1 MKKTAP
7 KYPDAVIQD
16 LSSIFASKDSNA
28 IGYLSGPKLTTMFNS
43 LGFPDSYQYPNIGI
57 TTPEGSGLSRIQY
70 VKKRLDDL
78 NEMHRLPEAI
88 SAYQKLTDNISSITE
103 VFDKYKLATPIQL
116 PPIVGSLIESEK
128 SVAELNAGLALD
140 HTMKQSGGDKPGFTQ
155 EMIDSVFDE
164 IPPGVKV
171 AFISYSWENEKDD
184 SHKDWVRK
192 LAEDLIGKGIHVLLD
207 QYLLEGYP
215 LTHFMNKGMNI
226 ADKILVIG
234 TPVYRSKSIG
244 ATGGGVAYE
253 GSIIQSGL
261 FSFLPTTKVIPI
273 SRKGNFQSGFPP
285 TIGARNGFDF
295 SDDSKYETLLDELVR
310 AICDVPKYPRPKLG
324 QLPNFGYDDL
334 TESEREKLKS
344 PQSDFRKT
352 QDRKI
357 IEKLIGN
364 FSFPLMDSLLKEY
377 PNVIDERVFISL
389 DIWNAIIDSSTFRI
403 YDPKLN
409 DLIRSFHTKWRES
422 AQVGYKFYSTIPGQ
436 RRVKFEGLRGDLF
449 VSDEAEAAFNKIIKI
464 HQSMQPLLK
473 DLATYVMDNFEI
485 DIEETSKEFIEHID
499 NNIPK

>member
-1 MKKTAP
+1 MKKPEP
-7 KYPDAVIQD
+7 KYPDAVIRD
-16 LSSIFASKDSNA
+16 LSSVFALKDSNA
-28 IGYLSGPKLTTMFNS
+28 IGYLSGPKLTTLFNG

-70 VKKRLDDL
+70 VKKRLSDL

-88 SAYQKLTDNISSITE
+88 TAYQKLTNNISSITE
-103 VFDKYKLATPIQL
+103 VFDRYKLESPIQM
-116 PPIVGSLIESEK
+116 PKTAGSLIQSEK
-128 SVAELNAGLALD
+128 SVAELNAGLVLD
-140 HTMKQSGGDKPGFTQ
+140 HTMKQSGGDKPGITQ
-155 EMIDSVFDE
+155 EKIDSVFDE
-164 IPPGVKV
+164 IPPGEKV

-192 LAEDLIGKGIHVLLD
+192 LAEDLIGQGIYVLLD

-215 LTHFMNKGMNI
+215 LIHFMNKGMDI

-234 TPVYRSKSIG
+234 TPTYRKKSIE
-244 ATGGGVAYE
+244 ATGGVAYE
-253 GSIIQSGL
+253 GSIIQSGV

-285 TIGARNGFDF
+285 TIGSRNGFDF
-295 SDDSKYETLLDELVR
+295 SDDSKYKTLLDELVR

-324 QLPNFGYDDL
+324 QLPNFGYGDL
-334 TESEREKLKS
+334 SDSEREKLKS

-364 FSFPLMDSLLKEY
+364 FSFPLMDSLLTEY

-409 DLIRSFHTKWRES
+409 DLIRSFHTKWKES
-422 AQVGYKFYSTIPGQ
+422 AQVGYKFYSTMPGQ
-436 RRVKFEGLRGDLF
+436 RRVKFEGLKGDLF
-449 VSDEAEAAFNKIIKI
+449 VNDDAETAFNRIIEI
-464 HQSMQPLLK
+464 HQSMQPLLRE
-473 DLATYVMDNFEI
+473 LAIYVMDNFEI
-485 DIEETSKEFIEHID
+485 DIEETSNEFIKHID